1 MVAMKVGIMFIT
13 SYEAEINRLNQS
25 IQNREQLFDQNQLNV
40 QEMKE
45 LADDIFQRW
54 LINKFLQQLRQE
66 QEQRRQAAQPT
77 Q

>member
-1 MVAMKVGIMFIT
+1 MAVDLIT

-25 IQNREQLFDQNQLNV
+25 IQNREQLFDQNQLND

-54 LINKFLQQLRQE
+54 LINEFLQHLRQE
-66 QEQRRQAAQPT
+66 QERRRQAAQPT